1 MKLTTQRGWLI
12 GLALAVAILAIGVIE
27 SAEPPAAPK
36 VSTIA
41 PAKDL
46 AAAVDKHIAW
56 MEEAVASESDYKD
69 FGERNIKHANT
80 LILLALA
87 AGLHDQD
94 NKYKEAAPAL
104 MKAAQAAANAKT
116 FEAAKAAVAE
126 VKKAAETG
134 KANPGSLKWEKVADL
149 PQLMKAVPLANN
161 RLKRNVRASLFKR
174 KSADNGADSATLAVI
189 GQGSIADL
197 SQAKNAEQEKQWQE
211 FCIKM
216 RDAAAAVNKEVRA
229 GDQPA
234 AEKAMAT
241 LIKTCDACH
250 EVFHKEQVGKSGEE

>member
-1 MKLTTQRGWLI
+1 MKLTTQWGWLT
-12 GLALAVAILAIGVIE
+12 GLVLGLAILAIGVIE

-36 VSTIA
+36 VSTFA
-41 PAKDL
+41 PPKDL
-46 AAAVDKHIAW
+46 AAAVDKHIAR
-56 MEEAVASESDYKD
+56 MEEAVATEADYKD
-69 FGERNIKHANT
+69 FGDRNLKDANT

-87 AGLHDQD
+87 AGLHDQE

-104 MKAAQAAANAKT
+104 LKAAQAVAKAKS

-134 KANPGSLKWEKVADL
+134 KGNPTSLKWEKVADL
-149 PQLMKAVPLANN
+149 PELMKAVPLVNN
-161 RLKRNVRASLFKR
+161 RLKRNVRPTAFK
-174 KSADNGADSATLAVI
+174 KKTTDNGADSATLAVI

-197 SQAKNAEQEKQWQE
+197 SQATSAEQEKQWQE
-211 FCIKM
+211 FCVLM
-216 RDAAAAVNKEVRA
+216 RDAAAAVNKVVHA

-241 LIKTCDACH
+241 LIKTCDTCH
-250 EVFHKEQVGKSGEE
+250 EVFHKEQVGKSGDE